1 MQRKER
7 QKTNL
12 YTKEDR
18 EIMKQAK
25 NKKRAKRRE
34 AAKED
39 DEFDEIFKKYQKK
52 LEKKID
58 EEEQTR
64 KGKKDDFEEVEVSD

>member
-1 MQRKER
+1 MKKREEKLQRKER
-7 QKTNL
+7 QKANH

-25 NKKRAKRRE
+25 NKKREKRRE

-39 DEFDEIFKKYQKK
+39 DEFDEIFKKY
-52 LEKKID
+52 
-58 EEEQTR
+58 
-64 KGKKDDFEEVEVSD
+64 